1 MRLPHSL
8 HWRIA
13 IAYTALI
20 FLTMGVVSIYLVGF
34 VRNTFITN
42 LERGLEQEA
51 GLLSESAVQLFGG
64 SIDAEGLQA
73 ISKRISEIIDARV
86 TIIKSDGV
94 VLADTSE
101 ESATGESF
109 TGCAEFEN
117 ALRFGVSKGACVS
130 AATGEKEFYAAVPIQ
145 LDGVNVGVALVT
157 APTSQVQSDID
168 RIVLTIGLAA
178 LVVAFLSVG
187 LGYYLARRT
196 SRSVISVAEGAR
208 RLAEGD
214 FDYRVKA
221 VSMDET
227 QELAAAFNSM
237 AATIRDM
244 IRDLSGEH
252 NKLSAVLE
260 IMADGVIVIESNGQI
275 TLMNQ
280 AAELLLDV
288 GVAEAT
294 GSRLAEVVR
303 DYELQQLVSRSLES
317 EEIQQA
323 EIELIHL
330 RRYLS
335 AIATPLIQ
343 NGSKGVLVT
352 LHDLTGIRQME
363 TTRKE
368 FVSNV
373 SHELRSP
380 LASIKA
386 MVETLE
392 DGALEDRAVAQ
403 DFLKRIHRDV
413 DRMTSMVNDLL
424 ELSRLE
430 SGQVAINLNPMDLR
444 PLMQEVVAQFQ
455 RQAEAKDITIHAKL
469 PDALPLGLGEEEK
482 LSQVLVNLLENALKF
497 TSAKGTITLTAE
509 AQERFIEIGV
519 TDTGIGIARED
530 IPHVFERFYK
540 VDRAR
545 RDGGTGLGLAI
556 VKHIVYAFGGEVGVE
571 STEGVGSTFTFTI
584 PRAT

>member
-1 MRLPHSL
+1 MRFPHSL

-34 VRNTFITN
+34 VRNTFISN

-51 GLLSESAVQLFGG
+51 GLLSESAFKLFDG
-64 SIDAEGLQA
+64 SIDVEGLQA
-73 ISKRISEIIDARV
+73 ISERISEIIDARV

-101 ESATGESF
+101 ESATGGSF

-130 AATGEKEFYAAVPIQ
+130 AATGEKEFYAAVPIK

-392 DGALEDRAVAQ
+392 DGALEDRTVAQ